1 MIIGFVLLVS
11 ACGFDACEALPVS
24 DDIYLTEAS
33 CEMMLD
39 ALQKRRPNAVLSCGA
54 VWREDND
61 GQK

>member
-33 CEMMLD
+33 CHLMLD
-39 ALQKRRPNAVLSCGA
+39 ALHKRRPTAVLSCGA